1 MSDDEVRFVG
11 VAPLGRARLPMTPT
25 TVALSLSHLVPVRPR
40 PVCFALPPAGV
51 HALSSFLPVLT
62 FCVACLLSTQLGI
75 LRDDGVPIGLSL
87 HECMLMA
94 AVFSAA
100 DEVATLSL
108 IKQVRG
114 SVLSVSCLVR
124 STVVASHISSPRGAD
139 QFSWPVFSSNEEGG
153 GFLLLSDRWMR
164 PWTVSSR

>member
-1 MSDDEVRFVG
+1 MYIAGYCERRRSSIRGCRSAWSGPFANDAHNSSCPSPF
-11 VAPLGRARLPMTPT
+11 LT
-25 TVALSLSHLVPVRPR
+25 LSPFAPVRCVLP
-40 PVCFALPPAGV
+40 LPPAGV
-51 HALSSFLPVLT
+51 HALSSFLTVLT

-124 STVVASHISSPRGAD
+124 STVVQINFHGRFSPQTRRA
-139 QFSWPVFSSNEEGG
+139 GG
-153 GFLLLSDRWMR
+153 SYC
-164 PWTVSSR
+164 

>member
-11 VAPLGRARLPMTPT
+11 VAPLGRARLPTTPT
-25 TVALSLSHLVPVRPR
+25 TAVAPLPFSPCPR
-40 PVCFALPPAGV
+40 SPPSGVFLPLPPAGV
-51 HALSSFLPVLT
+51 HALSSFLTVLT

-124 STVVASHISSPRGAD
+124 STVVASHIASPRGAD
-139 QFSWPVFSSNEEGG
+139 QFSWPIFSSNEEGG
-153 GFLLLSDRWMR
+153 GFLLLGDRWMR
-164 PWTVSSR
+164 P